1 MKEHWAWW
9 LLTMA
14 CIAWYSSVTV
24 YVSVKG
30 AFDIKHMLRRL
41 SGDTGIGETGDK
53 APSSPKS

>member
-30 AFDIKHMLRRL
+30 ALDIKHMLRRL
-41 SGDTGIGETGDK
+41 SENRDS
-53 APSSPKS
+53 APFPPKS

>member
-30 AFDIKHMLRRL
+30 ALDIKGMLRRL
-41 SGDTGIGETGDK
+41 SEKQEDPPEDRVLGD
-53 APSSPKS
+53 